1 MHTSI
6 LQKIDDF
13 IEYKI
18 AMYYANKI
26 IKEME
31 KDERN

>member
-1 MHTSI
+1 MHIRI

-18 AMYYANKI
+18 VMYYANKI
-26 IKEME
+26 LKEME